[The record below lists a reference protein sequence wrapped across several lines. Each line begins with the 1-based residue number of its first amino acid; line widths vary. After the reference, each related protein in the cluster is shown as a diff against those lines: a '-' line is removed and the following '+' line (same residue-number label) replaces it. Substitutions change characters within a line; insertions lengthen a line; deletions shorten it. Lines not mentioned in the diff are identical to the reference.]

1 MIRLRTY
8 IGTGVLLTAALL
20 SSCSLDKEALKT
32 DEAQPQ
38 PKTWK
43 ICIQANKEEGNLTR
57 GVHFVDDALKS
68 MWGNPSTGT
77 GQPVEVW
84 RGSTKLGTLTA
95 TASST
100 GSTTIT
106 GEISNTTF
114 TKGETLTL
122 YSPSKARDYSG
133 QTGSLESMSSKDYVK
148 GTVEVTAVDA
158 TDGAGGILGTSE
170 ATFSHLQS
178 FNKITFSESVSSVTI
193 SATGLI
199 ASSNANDEITTGTL
213 TVDAIPATNTFY
225 VAMANSVSGPQS
237 YTFTS
242 GGKISTVSA
251 TVANG
256 FYYTPSS
263 ITLTLQY
270 RNISEAAATDAGKLI
285 CSNNHIHTT
294 ASDVED
300 GASPVAMICYVGN
313 PGSVDASSSSYRGL
327 AISLTNANN
336 NEQVYWGENGEDTSL
351 PDYNVSGWGTGTNDP
366 KMDLAGISN
375 TEFLKNKYSGYAA
388 AKAVAYESTI
398 AHPSSTSSWFLP
410 TLGQWN
416 LIVYGLFGSELSYS
430 ADNNEVNYIAFNLK
444 LDNAGLAGSGSGE
457 EDAGANGFHS
467 NPCWSSNEAGSGSA
481 CIYRAGNGRASTHVK
496 YYTAWVRPVVA
507 F

>member
-1 MIRLRTY
+1 
-8 IGTGVLLTAALL
+8 
-20 SSCSLDKEALKT
+20 
-32 DEAQPQ
+32 
-38 PKTWK
+38 
-43 ICIQANKEEGNLTR
+43 
-57 GVHFVDDALKS
+57 
-68 MWGNPSTGT
+68 
-77 GQPVEVW
+77 
-84 RGSTKLGTLTA
+84 
-95 TASST
+95 
-100 GSTTIT
+100 
-106 GEISNTTF
+106 
-114 TKGETLTL
+114 
-122 YSPSKARDYSG
+122 
-133 QTGSLESMSSKDYVK
+133 
-148 GTVEVTAVDA
+148 
-158 TDGAGGILGTSE
+158 
-170 ATFSHLQS
+170 
-178 FNKITFSESVSSVTI
+178 
-193 SATGLI
+193 
-199 ASSNANDEITTGTL
+199 
-213 TVDAIPATNTFY
+213 
-225 VAMANSVSGPQS
+225 
-237 YTFTS
+237 
-242 GGKISTVSA
+242 
-251 TVANG
+251 
-256 FYYTPSS
+256 
-263 ITLTLQY
+263 
-270 RNISEAAATDAGKLI
+270 
-285 CSNNHIHTT
+285 
-294 ASDVED
+294 
-300 GASPVAMICYVGN
+300 MICYVGN

-457 EDAGANGFHS
+457 EDAGANGFHR